1 MEFSRERDMP
11 CFEYF
16 VTAVLLATSSIA
28 LADELDGFDK
38 RCNCYGVANF
48 GCQECGL
55 RVAYALIDLAPNWH
69 HR

>member
-38 RCNCYGVANF
+38 RCNCYGVANADLIHF
-48 GCQECGL
+48 GLGY
-55 RVAYALIDLAPNWH
+55 RF
-69 HR
+69 